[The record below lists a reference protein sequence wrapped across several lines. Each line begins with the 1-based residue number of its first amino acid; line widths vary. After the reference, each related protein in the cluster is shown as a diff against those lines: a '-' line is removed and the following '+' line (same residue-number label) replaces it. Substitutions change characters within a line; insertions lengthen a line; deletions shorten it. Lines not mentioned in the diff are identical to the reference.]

1 MTLKKMLDQKE
12 KQAPAIDE
20 DTISVLIDRI
30 NQVTQNSKALQV
42 VDLIKKIDDKVIIFT
57 EYRATQIYLQWF
69 LQQNGISSVP
79 FRGGFKRGK
88 KDWMKIF
95 SAEKSKS
102 LLQLKQAV
110 RELTCNFAI
119 T

>member
-42 VDLIKKIDDKVIIFT
+42 VDLIKKIDDKVKAK
-57 EYRATQIYLQWF
+57 EKAAKERAKE
-69 LQQNGISSVP
+69 
-79 FRGGFKRGK
+79 RKGK
-88 KDWMKIF
+88 K
-95 SAEKSKS
+95 
-102 LLQLKQAV
+102 
-110 RELTCNFAI
+110 
-119 T
+119 